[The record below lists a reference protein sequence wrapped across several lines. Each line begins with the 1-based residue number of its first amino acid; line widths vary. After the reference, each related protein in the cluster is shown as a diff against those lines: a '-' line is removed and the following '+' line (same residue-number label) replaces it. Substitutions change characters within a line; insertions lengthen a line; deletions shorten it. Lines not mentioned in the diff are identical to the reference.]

1 MSDPTPQSQIR
12 NFSIIA
18 HVDHGKS
25 TLADKLLLRTQT
37 LGTREFRHDQ
47 ILDDMDIE
55 RERGITIKARAVRMS
70 YDFEG
75 TTYQLNL
82 VDTPGHVDFSYEVSR
97 SLAACEGALLVVD
110 AAQGIGAQTVANTF
124 LALEHD
130 LTIIPVL
137 NKIDLP
143 TARPEEVAMEVEHVL
158 GLPTDEA
165 LHVSAKAGIGIDEL
179 LAAII
184 RRVPAPTGDPNAPLR
199 ALIFDAAFDDYRGV
213 VIYIRVMDG
222 SVKPRDRVQM
232 IGTGG
237 RYEVIETGI
246 FRPNMEPIGE
256 LRTGETGYLICNIK
270 LLSDVSVG
278 DTVTGQGSSVV
289 ALPGYKRPKAVVF
302 CGVYPSAPNDYDN
315 LRKALGKLHLNDC
328 SFTWEPETSEAL
340 GFGFRC
346 GFLGLLHMEIV
357 QERLERESGIDIV
370 QTAPNVSYEVLLRSG
385 EVKLIDSPAKLP
397 DEGVIDEIRE
407 PMVRLSII
415 TPTEHLGQVMSLCVD
430 RHAEYKRTEYLSPE
444 RVMLTFEI
452 ALSTIIFD
460 FYDKLKSI
468 TRGYG
473 TMDYEILGYKAAPLV
488 KLRIL
493 VAGTEVDAL
502 SAIIHS
508 DEAERFGRRLIEKLR
523 GEIPRHLFEVAL
535 QAAIG
540 ARVIARENIKAMR
553 KDVTAKCYGG
563 DISRKRKLL
572 EKQKAGKRRMRSVGN
587 VEIPQGAFFAALK
600 IDRD

>member
-1 MSDPTPQSQIR
+1 MSDPTPQNQIR

-37 LGTREFRHDQ
+37 LGARDFRHDQ

-55 RERGITIKARAVRMS
+55 RERGITIKARAVRMM

-75 TTYQLNL
+75 KQYQLNL

-124 LALEHD
+124 LAMEHNMAI
-130 LTIIPVL
+130 LSVL

-143 TARPEEVAMEVEHVL
+143 TARPDEVSMEVEHVL
-158 GLPTDEA
+158 GLPAEDA

-179 LAAII
+179 LSAII
-184 RRVPAPTGDPNAPLR
+184 KRVPAPNGNPAAPLR

-213 VIYIRVMDG
+213 VIYVRVVDG
-222 SVKPRDRVQM
+222 SVKPRDRVEM
-232 IGTGG
+232 LSTLA
-237 RYEVIETGI
+237 RYEVLETGI
-246 FRPNMEPIGE
+246 FHPNMEPVSE

-270 LLSDVSVG
+270 QLSDVSVG
-278 DTVTGQGSSVV
+278 DTVTAQGSGS
-289 ALPGYKRPKAVVF
+289 APLPGFKRPKPVVF

-357 QERLERESGIDIV
+357 QERLERESGLHIV
-370 QTAPNVSYEVLLRSG
+370 QTAPNVTYEVALRG
-385 EVKLIDSPAKLP
+385 GKELTIDSPAKLP
-397 DEGVIDEIRE
+397 DEGMIEEIRE

-415 TPTEHLGQVMSLCVD
+415 TPVENLGSVMSLCVD
-430 RHAEYKRTEYLSPE
+430 RHAEYQRTEYLSPE

-452 ALSTIIFD
+452 ALSVIIFD

-473 TMDYEILGYKAAPLV
+473 TMDYEILGFKAAPLV
-488 KLRIL
+488 KLRIM
-493 VAGTEVDAL
+493 VAGNEVDAL
-502 SAIIHS
+502 SAIIHN
-508 DEAERFGRRLIEKLR
+508 DEAQRFGRRLIEKLR
-523 GEIPRHLFEVAL
+523 NEIPRHLFEVAL

-540 ARVIARENIKAMR
+540 GRVIARENIKALR

-572 EKQKAGKRRMRSVGN
+572 EKQKEGKRRMKSVGN

-600 IDRD
+600 IERD